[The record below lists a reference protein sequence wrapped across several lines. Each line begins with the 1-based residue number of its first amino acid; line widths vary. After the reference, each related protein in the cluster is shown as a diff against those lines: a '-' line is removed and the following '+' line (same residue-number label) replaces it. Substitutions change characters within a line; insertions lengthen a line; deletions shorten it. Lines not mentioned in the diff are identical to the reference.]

1 MIRISV
7 IKYKV
12 KIIIIIKYYLYQI
25 KYIID
30 NLMRVFCKNNSVK

>member
-12 KIIIIIKYYLYQI
+12 KIIIIKYYLYQI
-25 KYIID
+25 KYLID
-30 NLMRVFCKNNSVK
+30 NLMREFCKNNSVK

>member
-12 KIIIIIKYYLYQI
+12 KIIIIKYYLYQI

>member
-12 KIIIIIKYYLYQI
+12 KIIIIKSYLYQI

-30 NLMRVFCKNNSVK
+30 NLMSLL